1 MISIGQATASGGT
14 SSSLCVV
21 PPGPCLVILNSDPAS
36 TATAY
41 IATTPGTGGSIS
53 STNGIPLAA
62 GASMTLAGYPSDR
75 GASLSVVAAGT
86 LSATVGWLVSR
97 P

>member
-1 MISIGQATASGGT
+1 MISIGQVTASGGT
-14 SSSLCVV
+14 SSALCVV

-41 IATTPGTGGSIS
+41 VATTPGTGGSIS

-62 GASMTLAGYPSDR
+62 GASITLAGYP
-75 GASLSVVAAGT
+75 GAHGTGLSVIASGT

-97 P
+97 G